1 MSIREILTLEI
12 ILIRRGNEVCELVLT
27 PAAGEVQQCK
37 AAPACTASIEPV
49 AKGSLPTSALTSAMS
64 LSIQYNLITITSD
77 PTCIIV
83 CDHSA
88 YRISCFSF
96 LSAKK
101 R

>member
-1 MSIREILTLEI
+1 MGICEFLTLEI

-27 PAAGEVQQCK
+27 PAGEVQQCK

-77 PTCIIV
+77 PTCVIV